1 MGPRDHDL
9 PYKLSRLLCSARCGG
24 YR

>member
-9 PYKLSRLLCSARCGG
+9 PYKLSRLLSSARCGG